1 MTLVR
6 NDLMGISEQKIPI
19 KKICKRFGIAEIS
32 DMEDGIEALEYLILH
47 MAKVKASKDEFQ

>member
-1 MTLVR
+1 
-6 NDLMGISEQKIPI
+6 MGISEQKIPI